1 MTTTTPTFGFLTE
14 EWAETVRERLDH
26 GPSEETL
33 ARKQE
38 SYWEWI
44 AATRGVYSHTW
55 ALGVQERDGST
66 SYLHLTWQQGKCAKA
81 GIVAPGEPVSA
92 DFVIVGTRDTWRQFL
107 AGELDHQRMVVDK
120 QLRLV
125 HGNILIFFRAVF
137 FFIECL
143 AVLEKVPTSFDS
155 KG

>member
-1 MTTTTPTFGFLTE
+1 MSTIARTYEFLSVP
-14 EWAETVRERLDH
+14 WAEAAREQLDR

-44 AATRGVYSHTW
+44 AATREPYSHTW
-55 ALGVQERDGST
+55 ALGVADEHGDT
-66 SYLHLTWQQGKCAKA
+66 SYLRLTWQRGKCAKSE
-81 GIVAPGEPVSA
+81 IIAPGAPVSA
-92 DFVIVGTRDTWRQFL
+92 DFVIVGTRETWRRFH
-107 AGELDHQRMVVDK
+107 AGELNHQRMVVDK
-120 QLRLV
+120 QLRLT

-143 AVLEKVPTSFDS
+143 AALQLVPTSFD
-155 KG
+155 